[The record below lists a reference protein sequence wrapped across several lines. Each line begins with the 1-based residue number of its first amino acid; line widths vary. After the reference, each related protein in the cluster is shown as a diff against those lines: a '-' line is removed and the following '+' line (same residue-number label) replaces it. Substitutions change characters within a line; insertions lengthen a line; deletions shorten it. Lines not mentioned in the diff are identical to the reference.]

1 MVLYWFHLRR
11 MRPKRLDER
20 KQSEVACTCLHE
32 VIFRRHTVCS
42 KSGGRV
48 SLLLRIFGI
57 SSQILHSAKYFFQ
70 KKPNMQ
76 ICINIPPLMTFTL
89 PMLAQHVAIFKHTTA
104 RCIRHSKRTFPF
116 SLTRIPR
123 TDIVLGRVDP
133 RQSYLF

>member
-1 MVLYWFHLRR
+1 MFQVRRLRQ
-11 MRPKRLDER
+11 LL
-20 KQSEVACTCLHE
+20 VAYIWDFE
-32 VIFRRHTVCS
+32 PNP
-42 KSGGRV
+42 
-48 SLLLRIFGI
+48 SLC
-57 SSQILHSAKYFFQ
+57 KVFFP

-76 ICINIPPLMTFTL
+76 ISINIPPLMTFTL

-133 RQSYLF
+133 RQNYLFSHPQYLYSILRGFDPYL